1 MGASTDAAGLRGDV
15 IGRDDPRYDE
25 HRRSFNGTVDR
36 HPKLIVLCA
45 SPADVARALR
55 HGRDNG
61 LQIAVR
67 GGGHSVAGHGLVDGG
82 LVVDLR
88 PMRDVA
94 VDPDARI
101 ARAGGG
107 TLWEGFDDAT
117 QRHGLAVTGGTFVDT
132 GIGGLTL
139 GGGLG
144 YLMGAYGLTCDNLV
158 GAELVTADGRVLEV
172 DGSSDPELLWA
183 LRGGGGNFGVATRL
197 DLGLHPVGE
206 LSAGNL
212 IVALDDGSLLRRLA
226 SVQAIAPES
235 FVVVANL
242 GNRPEFGLSNR
253 LLIAALE
260 DLDTTRELA
269 QEIIGDV
276 RVLAGSIE
284 RRSYGEVQRFLGV
297 LPFGLRHY
305 WKSAFVEELS
315 DPVIEAITGAIRAH
329 PVGHSNIMLEPIH
342 GVARRYDEGHAAFPE
357 RTARYHVSALGVWT
371 DPPDDEPE
379 KTWVRSVHA
388 SITALGGARTYVNYL
403 STDEPADRAS
413 STYPPTTLRRLR
425 EVKRRLDPDN
435 VFRSNLN
442 IAPA

>member
-1 MGASTDAAGLRGDV
+1 MGASGDGTGLGGDV

-36 HPKLIVLCA
+36 HPELIDVCSSA
-45 SPADVARALR
+45 EDVARALCY
-55 HGRDNG
+55 GRDNG

-82 LVVDLR
+82 LVIDLR
-88 PMRDVA
+88 PMRAVA
-94 VDPDARI
+94 VDPEARI

-117 QRHGLAVTGGTFVDT
+117 QRHGLAVTGGTFIDT

-139 GGGLG
+139 GVGIG
-144 YLMGAYGLTCDNLV
+144 YLMGSFGLTCDNLV
-158 GAELVTADGRVLEV
+158 GAELVSADGRVIEV

-197 DLGLHPVGE
+197 DLALHPVGE

-226 SVQAIAPES
+226 QVQASAPDS
-235 FVVVANL
+235 FMVVANL
-242 GNRPEFGLSNR
+242 GNRAEFGLSSR

-260 DLDTTRELA
+260 DVETTRELA
-269 QEIIGDV
+269 NAIIGDV
-276 RVLAGSIE
+276 PVLEGTIE
-284 RRSYGEVQRFLGV
+284 RRPYAEVQRFLGV
-297 LPFGLRHY
+297 IPFGLRHY

-315 DPVIEAITGAIRAH
+315 DPVIELITGAIRTH
-329 PVGHSNIMLEPIH
+329 RVGYSNIMLEPIH
-342 GVARRYDEGHAAFPE
+342 GAARRYDEGHAAFPE

-379 KTWVRSVHA
+379 KTWARGVHA

-425 EVKRRLDPDN
+425 AVKRRLDPDN

-442 IAPA
+442 ITPA

>member
-1 MGASTDAAGLRGDV
+1 MGMSTDTTGLRGHV

-36 HPKLIVLCA
+36 HPELIVLC
-45 SPADVARALR
+45 SSADEVAGALR
-55 HGRDNG
+55 YGRDHR
-61 LQIAVR
+61 LPIAVR

-82 LVVDLR
+82 LVIDLR
-88 PMRDVA
+88 PMRAVA
-94 VDPDARI
+94 VDADARI

-117 QRHGLAVTGGTFVDT
+117 QQRGLAVTGGTFVDT

-144 YLMGAYGLTCDNLV
+144 YLMGSYGLTCDNLL
-158 GAELVTADGRVLEV
+158 GAELVTADGRVEEV
-172 DGSSDPELLWA
+172 DGTSDPELLWA

-212 IVALDDGSLLRRLA
+212 MVALDDGSLLRRLA
-226 SVQAIAPES
+226 HVQASAPDS
-235 FVVVANL
+235 FVVIANL

-253 LLIAALE
+253 LLIASLE
-260 DLDTTRELA
+260 DLETTRELA
-269 QEIIGDV
+269 NSIIGNV
-276 RVLAGSIE
+276 PVFSGTIE
-284 RRSYGEVQRFLGV
+284 RRPYSEVQRFLGV

-305 WKSAFVEELS
+305 WKSAFVEELG
-315 DPVIEAITGAIRAH
+315 DPAIEAVTRAVQTH
-329 PVGHSNIMLEPIH
+329 PLGRSNIMLEPIH
-342 GVARRYDEGHAAFPE
+342 GAARRYDEGHAAFPE

-371 DPPDDEPE
+371 DPSDDEPE
-379 KTWVRSVHA
+379 KTWARGVHA
-388 SITALGGARTYVNYL
+388 SITSLGGARTYVNYL

-413 STYPPTTLRRLR
+413 STYPPMTLGRLTA
-425 EVKRRLDPDN
+425 VKRRLDPDN

-442 IAPA
+442 ITPA

>member
-1 MGASTDAAGLRGDV
+1 MGTPADITSLRGNV

-36 HPKLIVLCA
+36 YPELIVLC
-45 SPADVARALR
+45 SSADEVAGALR
-55 HGRDNG
+55 YGRDNR

-82 LVVDLR
+82 LVIDLR
-88 PMRDVA
+88 PMRRVA
-94 VDPDARI
+94 VDPEARI

-117 QRHGLAVTGGTFVDT
+117 QQYGLAVTGGTFVDT
-132 GIGGLTL
+132 GIAGLTL
-139 GGGLG
+139 GGGIG
-144 YLMGAYGLTCDNLV
+144 YLMGSYGLTCDNLV

-197 DLGLHPVGE
+197 DLGLHGVGE

-212 IVALDDGSLLRRLA
+212 IVGLDDGSLLRRLA
-226 SVQAIAPES
+226 QVQASAPDS
-235 FVVVANL
+235 FVVIANL
-242 GNRPEFGLSNR
+242 GNRPELGLSNR
-253 LLIAALE
+253 LLIASLE
-260 DLDTTRELA
+260 DLDTTRDLA
-269 QEIIGDV
+269 KAIIGDV
-276 RVLAGSIE
+276 AVLASTIE
-284 RRSYGEVQRFLGV
+284 PLPYGQVQRFLGV

-315 DPVIEAITGAIRAH
+315 DPVIEAITRAIQTH
-329 PVGHSNIMLEPIH
+329 PVGRSNIMLEPIH
-342 GVARRYDEGHAAFPE
+342 GAARRYHEGHAAFPE
-357 RTARYHVSALGVWT
+357 RTARHHVSALGVWT
-371 DPPDDEPE
+371 DPAGDDAE
-379 KTWVRSVHA
+379 KAWVRGVHA
-388 SITALGGARTYVNYL
+388 SITSLGGARTYVNYL

-442 IAPA
+442 ITPA